1 LNCFEWRSGIWWGFD
16 AVWLNKWGRSFKTFS
31 RNESAPSAYLNDA
44 NTDLTVRYLT
54 DTDENSQ
61 VPLRFK
67 AGKDGDYTL
76 SIGSESV
83 LWCSI
88 SGR

>member
-1 LNCFEWRSGIWWGFD
+1 MNL
-16 AVWLNKWGRSFKTFS
+16 
-31 RNESAPSAYLNDA
+31 PSAYLNDA

-76 SIGSESV
+76 V
-83 LWCSI
+83 LVAKVRLMMFYFWKI
-88 SGR
+88 KDKELLI

>member
-1 LNCFEWRSGIWWGFD
+1 LS
-16 AVWLNKWGRSFKTFS
+16 KWIC
-31 RNESAPSAYLNDA
+31 PSAYLNDA

-76 SIGSESV
+76 SIGSESAYDV
-83 LWCSI
+83 LFLEDKRQSDYWFKCKSNI
-88 SGR
+88 PIQRSN

>member
-1 LNCFEWRSGIWWGFD
+1 L
-16 AVWLNKWGRSFKTFS
+16 LPNKWGRSFKTFS

-76 SIGSESV
+76 V
-83 LWCSI
+83 LVAKVRLMMFY

>member
-1 LNCFEWRSGIWWGFD
+1 LNEGLIYDEVLMQFGYPTNGVGALKLF
-16 AVWLNKWGRSFKTFS
+16 

-67 AGKDGDYTL
+67 GKDGDYTL
-76 SIGSESV
+76 V
-83 LWCSI
+83 W
-88 SGR
+88 

>member
-1 LNCFEWRSGIWWGFD
+1 MQFGYP
-16 AVWLNKWGRSFKTFS
+16 T
-31 RNESAPSAYLNDA
+31 NEVGALKLLVEMNLPSAYLNDA

-67 AGKDGDYTL
+67 AGKDGIIHWY
-76 SIGSESV
+76 
-83 LWCSI
+83 W
-88 SGR
+88 